1 MEDIMLVVSYVI
13 YICLSITITVWVAKT
28 LHKNGGAFLIDAF
41 ENNSELASSINHLLV
56 VGFYL
61 INLGYM
67 SYHLKTNIPP
77 QTWAQLIE
85 TLSAKIG
92 IILLVLGAMH
102 FFNIYVLNK
111 MRNKG
116 LSLTTVAKVQ

>member
-1 MEDIMLVVSYVI
+1 MLVVSYII
-13 YICLSITITVWVAKT
+13 YICLSITVTVWVAKT
-28 LHKNGGAFLIDAF
+28 LHKNGRAFLVDAF
-41 ENNSELASSINHLLV
+41 KNNSELADSINHLLV

-77 QTWAQLIE
+77 QTWAQMIE
-85 TLSAKIG
+85 VLSAKIG
-92 IILLVLGAMH
+92 IILLVLGTMH
-102 FFNIYVLNK
+102 FLNIYIFNK

-116 LSLTTVAKVQ
+116 LSLISAGRVQ